1 MHKTSKKL
9 YLIIKAIID
18 FVMAV
23 ILLIILGIPMLLIA
37 LMIRLDSRGPVI
49 YRQLRVGVNEK
60 PFTIY
65 KFRTMKIDAPVLPTE
80 EIQKLEIDPYTKLG
94 PILRKGSFDELPQ
107 FFNVI
112 KGEMS
117 FVGPRPAL
125 PTQTDVND
133 LRKQCDVEWLKPG
146 ITGWAQINGRD
157 DISVETK
164 VRLDAEYAKKVS
176 FLFDFIIVIRTFTTI
191 FTAKGNK

>member
-1 MHKTSKKL
+1 
-9 YLIIKAIID
+9 
-18 FVMAV
+18 MAV
-23 ILLIILGIPMLLIA
+23 ILLIIMGIPMLLIA
-37 LMIRLDSRGPVI
+37 LLIKLDSRGPVI
-49 YRQLRVGVNEK
+49 YRQLRVGVNGK

-80 EIQKLEIDPYTKLG
+80 EIQKLEINPYTKLG
-94 PILRKGSFDELPQ
+94 PLLRKGSFDELPQ

-125 PTQTDVND
+125 PSQVDLND
-133 LRKQCDVEWLKPG
+133 LRQQCNVECLKPG

-157 DISVETK
+157 DIDVETK
-164 VRLDAEYAKKVS
+164 VKLDAEYARKVS
-176 FLFDFIIVIRTFTTI
+176 LFFDFIIVIRTFTTI